1 MNQFTSLSTVPRYPW
16 QTVSSFSFWRAQ
28 VWILGWVALCNAVN
42 TRSGGGY
49 GMDDPNRAAV
59 LESMGR
65 PANYDSMTPSQQDEV
80 DAQIEADNS
89 AYRRECELAAH
100 AVAPSAL
107 AQQWATTAGAGS
119 SSDPLPGTDEHDP
132 LDLTDEDPPP
142 EFPEP
147 PGSAQAPRHPIVLST
162 PPRRSGLKA
171 RARACSAAERAAT

>member
-1 MNQFTSLSTVPRYPW
+1 
-16 QTVSSFSFWRAQ
+16 
-28 VWILGWVALCNAVN
+28 
-42 TRSGGGY
+42 
-49 GMDDPNRAAV
+49 
-59 LESMGR
+59 
-65 PANYDSMTPSQQDEV
+65 MTPSQQDEV

-142 EFPEP
+142 SRAPRL
-147 PGSAQAPRHPIVLST
+147 APRHPIVLST
-162 PPRRSGLKA
+162 TPRRSGLKA